1 MTPIALSSCNAV
13 MMQEGEFDAK
23 EHYVFA
29 EVLRSARAC
38 LRAIVQLFIEAID
51 THAQMTHRDDR
62 TLVVVV
68 VVVQ

>member
-1 MTPIALSSCNAV
+1 

-51 THAQMTHRDDR
+51 THAQMHRDDR

-68 VVVQ
+68 Q

>member
-1 MTPIALSSCNAV
+1 MTPSALSSCNAV

-38 LRAIVQLFIEAID
+38 LRAIVQLFEAID
-51 THAQMTHRDDR
+51 THARMTHRDDR

-68 VVVQ
+68 Q

>member
-1 MTPIALSSCNAV
+1 

-38 LRAIVQLFIEAID
+38 LRAIVQLFEAID
-51 THAQMTHRDDR
+51 THARMTHRDDR

-68 VVVQ
+68 Q